1 MSWAVAVQDREAG
14 TRSPFTLTPGPDL
27 RQVGPVT
34 DSAASDAAGPP
45 AATTTEERLALEA
58 WLDGDERALELAYR
72 RWGGMVH
79 GLAAKAVG
87 PVEAD
92 DVTQQVFLSA
102 WRGRDGFDPARG
114 PLGAWLVGITR
125 RRVADVVRARP
136 FTAEVPTTDDEM
148 ATADLT
154 AWDAADSTDLIT
166 VYEELERI
174 GEPQRTILLMA
185 YVEDRTQKE
194 IAELLDLPLGTVKT
208 HMTRTL
214 RRLRDRLG
222 GEQ

>member
-1 MSWAVAVQDREAG
+1 M
-14 TRSPFTLTPGPDL
+14 
-27 RQVGPVT
+27 
-34 DSAASDAAGPP
+34 
-45 AATTTEERLALEA
+45 ALEA
-58 WLDGDERALELAYR
+58 WLDGDERGLELAYR